1 MSHYEAIDETKPLL
15 PPQLQRVQRIAANTR
30 IRTVSLSEEPILDEA
45 IDNSSALTGDS
56 GWKPLGFVL
65 AVISGLLFTAN
76 NFLVQY
82 LAVDAAEMLI
92 VRSITQSLVLG
103 LIVASLD
110 HRDIGA
116 DERSNHSICVIR
128 LFVFFQ
134 AVFGAARL
142 YMNFL
147 CLSYMPLGDA
157 LTIIFTE
164 PLFTIILSLV
174 FFRIGIGFFKI
185 VLGFGLIAG
194 MILCIQP
201 PFIFPSREEEEEGK
215 HESSLDQS
223 RRSGYYTGV
232 ALAAGCAFSGAVCN
246 ILIRECHGRV
256 RTLSLVL
263 HAGLAGIV
271 VGLLGCAWDPDNS
284 RLLYNIRTL
293 SAIDWLILIGI
304 SAVGMMAYVT
314 MTAALKSITATT
326 VSVLRALEI
335 VLAYGCQIAFLGVMP
350 NVICV
355 GGASLVMFCVIGIAV
370 EESIKQR
377 RRERET

>member
-1 MSHYEAIDETKPLL
+1 MSRLEVIDETKPLL
-15 PPQLQRVQRIAANTR
+15 PPQLQRVQRTNAR

-45 IDNSSALTGDS
+45 IDNSPALTGDS
-56 GWKPLGFVL
+56 GWKPIGFVL
-65 AVISGLLFTAN
+65 ALISGVLFTGN

-82 LAVDAAEMLI
+82 LEVNAAEMLI

-110 HRDIGA
+110 HRDISA
-116 DERSNHSICVIR
+116 DEQSKHSICVIR

-164 PLFTIILSLV
+164 PLFTIVLSLI

-185 VLGFGLIAG
+185 VLGLGLIGG

-201 PFIFPSREEEEEGK
+201 PFIFPNNEEVKEGDKEELEEGRG
-215 HESSLDQS
+215 SA
-223 RRSGYYTGV
+223 YYTGV

-271 VGLLGCAWDPDNS
+271 VGLMGCAWDPDNS
-284 RLLYNIRTL
+284 RLLLNIRTL
-293 SAIDWLILIGI
+293 SALDWLILIGI
-304 SAVGMMAYVT
+304 SAVGMLAYVT

-335 VLAYGCQIAFLGVMP
+335 VLAYGCQIAFMGVVP
-350 NVICV
+350 NVMCI
-355 GGASLVMFCVIGIAV
+355 GGAALVMFCVIGIAV

-377 RRERET
+377 RMQRNQL